1 MNDKQIKLIIGS
13 LLHDIGKAVY
23 RSGDGRNHSLSGYD
37 FLKERKPDF
46 DKEILDC
53 VRYHHAANIKN
64 SGISNDSLAYITY
77 FADNVAAA
85 ADRRDGDTGEE
96 GFDKSVPLSSV
107 FNILN
112 GNKGNM
118 HYTRSV
124 LDPDKDINYPTD
136 TPIEMDKGF
145 YETVIRNIADNLQG
159 IEVSKDYIN
168 SLLAVM
174 EANLMYIP
182 SSTSKRELADI
193 SLYDH
198 VKITAA
204 IAECIYRYFQDNDIG
219 NYKQKLFGE
228 YAEKTWKEKMFML
241 YSIDLSG
248 IQRFIY
254 TISSKGAL
262 KGLRARSF
270 YLELIMEHIIDELL
284 DALELS
290 RACLIYAGGGHCYML
305 LPNTQSVKSV
315 ISAKADETNQW
326 FADHFGTDLYM
337 ADGYAECSATELKN
351 EPDGSY
357 SELYVGI
364 SKTISLKKS
373 HRYSADEIR
382 MLNRNGKSGER
393 ECRICRR
400 TGPTDEEDRCP
411 LCAGLERLSSDVLGS
426 DYFAVMHG
434 TADDSLP
441 LPGGKQLIAADNK
454 RLRSLMSAENYVRS
468 YTKNRPYTGR
478 QVATKLWVG
487 DYNIK
492 GADFGELAEKS
503 QGIKRIAVL
512 RADID
517 NLGNTFVNGFK
528 QQGGRYETLSR
539 TAALSRQLS
548 LFFKCYINKVL
559 QYGVSNDF
567 THAGERQLDIV
578 YSGGDDAFLVGA
590 WNDVMDA
597 FVDIRNAFTRF
608 TQGTLTISGGIGIFG
623 SKHPINRMATETAE
637 LEDYAK
643 GAEGKDAICLFD
655 ETGRYKWQTYI
666 QDVLGDKF
674 KTVSTYLSGT
684 DERGKAFLYKLL
696 EMLREIESNDAST
709 QSGKQESRVKF
720 NRARFVYYL
729 SRLEPR
735 YSEDDKGAS
744 YDAYRAFAS
753 KMYQWSM
760 NAEDRR
766 QVVTA
771 IYLYVYLT
779 RERGGNTDADK

>member
-13 LLHDIGKAVY
+13 LLHDIGKVVY

-37 FLKERKPDF
+37 FLKEHKPDF

-53 VRYHHAANIKN
+53 VRYHHAAYIKN
-64 SGISNDSLAYITY
+64 SGLADDSIAYITY

-85 ADRRDGDTGEE
+85 ADRRDSDTGED
-96 GFDKSVPLSSV
+96 GFDKSVPLASV

-112 GNKGNM
+112 GNHGNM

-124 LDPDKDINYPTD
+124 LDPDKGINYPTD
-136 TPIEMDKGF
+136 APIEMDKSF
-145 YETVIRNIADNLQG
+145 YETVIRNISGNLQG
-159 IEVSKDYIN
+159 IEVSKDYVN
-168 SLLAVM
+168 SLLSVI

-204 IAECIYRYFQDNDIG
+204 IAECIYRYFHDNGIS
-219 NYKQKLFGE
+219 NYKQYLFGE
-228 YAEKTWKEKMFML
+228 YTEKTWQEKMFML

-254 TISSKGAL
+254 TISRKGAL

-284 DALELS
+284 DASELS
-290 RACLIYAGGGHCYML
+290 RSCLIYAGGGHCYML
-305 LPNTQSVKSV
+305 LPNTQSVKAV
-315 ISAKADETNQW
+315 ILAKAEETNHW

-337 ADGYAECSATELKN
+337 ADGYAECSAAQLKN

-357 SELYVGI
+357 SELYVNI
-364 SKTISLKKS
+364 SKKISLKKS

-382 MLNRNGKSGER
+382 QLNRNGKSGER

-400 TGPTDEEDRCP
+400 TGQTDEEGRCP
-411 LCAGLERLSSDVLGS
+411 ICAGLEKLSSNVLYS
-426 DYFAVMHG
+426 DCFAVMQG
-434 TADDSLP
+434 NTDDSLP
-441 LPGGKQLIAADNK
+441 LPGGKQLTTADDK
-454 RLRSLMSAENYVRS
+454 RLRSLMSADNYVRS
-468 YTKNRPYTGR
+468 YTKNRLYTGR
-478 QVATKLWVG
+478 HVATKLWVG

-492 GADFGELAEKS
+492 GADFGELAERS
-503 QGIKRIAVL
+503 DGIKRVAVL

-548 LFFKCYINKVL
+548 LFFKCYINTVL
-559 QYGVSNDF
+559 HDGAVDYF
-567 THAGERQLDIV
+567 THSGERQLDIV
-578 YSGGDDAFLVGA
+578 YSGGDDVFLVGA
-590 WNDVMDA
+590 WNDVADA
-597 FVDIRNAFTRF
+597 FVDIRNAFARF

-623 SKHPINRMATETAE
+623 SKHPINRMAAETAE

-643 GAEGKDAICLFD
+643 GMDGKDAISLFD
-655 ETGRYKWQTYI
+655 RSGTYKWDVYLQN
-666 QDVLGDKF
+666 VLGEKF
-674 KTVSTYLSGT
+674 RTISAYLAGT

-696 EMLREIESNDAST
+696 EMLREVSDKDDKTKS
-709 QSGKQESRVKF
+709 SGEGRNKF
-720 NRARFVYYL
+720 NRAKFVYYL
-729 SRLEPR
+729 SRLEPEHR
-735 YSEDDKGAS
+735 DDNKDNS
-744 YDAYRAFAS
+744 DLYREFSS
-753 KMYQWSM
+753 KMYQWST

-766 QVVTA
+766 QTVTA

-779 RERGGNTDADK
+779 RTREDGNYAEK